1 MQLKK
6 ISFFLV
12 LILLQFQSVLKGQE
26 DYEKDSLESLLPYA
40 NDLQRADIL
49 SGLANCI
56 KKIDTARASSY
67 AQQAFTISNKLNYC
81 KGKANALITLGVLE
95 KDRGKWAEARTY
107 YLNGLSFAKSCK
119 EPKSVAFAYHSLGNL
134 YFIKSDFTKAL
145 QYYIASVKIS
155 EQVGDRARA
164 AKTYNNIA
172 SLMVHIGK
180 LKIAEEYYLRSLDF
194 YKGFE
199 NSLIIAEI
207 ENNLANIYQ
216 QKGYDLKALYH
227 YFNALEVFRTK
238 SNAADISSAL
248 NNIGLVYLKR
258 KQGHKAMPFLNE
270 SYRINIQSKD
280 VKSQLL
286 VISNLITAYSN
297 IKKYDSA
304 LYYLRIGLNNNQKNI
319 GNLEI
324 ASVYQSASDLYKDL
338 NNKHKQDSFATL
350 YTQAKKEFSGTENNS
365 QVNLA
370 ASEFE
375 NERKEQKIKIIEKEN
390 EINNLKIREQE
401 SAIKQRNI
409 LLLAAV
415 IILVFLTLI
424 VSLLLYLFQVNKKS
438 KSYEIS
444 NRSKSNI
451 LNQLNHE
458 IRSPLNGVVGMS
470 QLALES
476 KTFGELKEYLSFIK
490 LGGEELV
497 FILNNLITYLQLD
510 RNEAKPILAPF
521 DLVNGLEELFSIYS
535 LQCKNKGLL
544 FNQMVMPGIP
554 KMVNA
559 DKQKVLIMV
568 QNLLSNAVKQTSRGV
583 VKIEVLLLSTK
594 KVGEKKLSIIQFSII
609 DEGPGLTEK
618 EIKNIFKGTQ
628 KRAIVEAGFGIGL
641 KNVKELAEL
650 MGGKMEVISE
660 KGKGSNF
667 ILKIELEELD
677 ANTTEFEFSK
687 SMLVSFST
695 ANFKILIVED
705 HQDNQFLFSKIL
717 EKEGYNYQIAENGLK
732 ALALIKENNYDL
744 ILMDIQMPAMDGIEA
759 AKMIRNAAEFERD
772 REVPIIAISANDD
785 SLEKKKC
792 FEIGI
797 NAYLNKPIKK
807 ELLLKTIQNQ
817 LNK

>member
-1 MQLKK
+1 MHLKK
-6 ISFFLV
+6 ISFFLI
-12 LILLQFQSVLKGQE
+12 LIMLQFQGILKAQE

-56 KKIDTARASSY
+56 KEIDTARASSY
-67 AQQAFTISNKLNYC
+67 ALQAFTISNKLNYC
-81 KGKANALITLGVLE
+81 KGKANALITLGILE
-95 KDRGKWAEARTY
+95 KNRRKLAEARIY
-107 YLNGLSFAKSCK
+107 YLNGLSFAKSCQ
-119 EPKSVAFAYHSLGNL
+119 ESKSVAFAYHSLGNL
-134 YFIKSDFTKAL
+134 SFLKSDFTKAF

-155 EQVGDRARA
+155 EQVGDRLKA
-164 AKTYNNIA
+164 AKTYNNMG
-172 SLMVHIGK
+172 SLMVYIGK
-180 LKIAEEYYLRSLDF
+180 LKIAEEYYLRSLDL

-199 NSLIIAEI
+199 NSLLIAEI

-227 YFNALEVFRTK
+227 YFNALEVFRKK
-238 SNAADISSAL
+238 SNATDISAAL

-270 SYRINIQSKD
+270 SYLINIQSKD
-280 VKSQLL
+280 VKSQIL

-297 IKKYDSA
+297 IRKYDSA
-304 LYYLRIGLNNNQKNI
+304 LYYLRIGINNNQKNI

-324 ASVYQSASDLYKDL
+324 ASVYQSAADLYKNL

-350 YTQAKKEFSGTENNS
+350 YTRAKKELSSTENNS

-370 ASEFE
+370 ASEYE

-390 EINNLKIREQE
+390 EINILKIREQE
-401 SAIKQRNI
+401 SGIKQRNI

-424 VSLLLYLFQVNKKS
+424 ISLLLYLFQINKKS
-438 KSYEIS
+438 KIYEIS

-458 IRSPLNGVVGMS
+458 IRTPLNGVVGMS

-476 KTFGELKEYLSFIK
+476 KTFVELKEYLSFIK

-521 DLVNGLEELFSIYS
+521 DLVNGLEELFSIYN

-568 QNLLSNAVKQTSRGV
+568 QNLLSNAVKHTSRGI
-583 VKIEVLLLSTK
+583 VKIEVLLLSTQ
-594 KVGEKKLSIIQFSII
+594 KVGEKKLSTIQFSIL

-628 KRAIVEAGFGIGL
+628 KRANAETGFGIGL

-650 MGGKMEVISE
+650 MGGKMEVIAE
-660 KGKGSNF
+660 KGIGSNF
-667 ILKIELEELD
+667 IIKIELEELD
-677 ANTTEFEFSK
+677 TNTPEFKINK
-687 SMLVSFST
+687 SVIGTF
-695 ANFKILIVED
+695 NPKNYKILIVED
-705 HQDNQFLFSKIL
+705 HKDNQFLFSKIL
-717 EKEGYNYQIAENGLK
+717 EKEGYNYEIAENGLK
-732 ALALIKENNYDL
+732 ALSLVKENNYDL
-744 ILMDIQMPAMDGIEA
+744 ILMDIKMPVMDGIEA